1 VMQRS
6 ILETVWVGCHLIRP
20 ERQTRCMR
28 VTGERTTI
36 LSRFNSALGDGC
48 FINSHSDLQLTE
60 RACGFLI
67 DVFGHPT
74 LSLKRCLAIL
84 ISASILER
92 SSIAL
97 RLESMRRPRRAL
109 SAARLTQSNNVKLA

>member
-1 VMQRS
+1 
-6 ILETVWVGCHLIRP
+6 
-20 ERQTRCMR
+20 MR

-36 LSRFNSALGDGC
+36 LSRFNSALGE
-48 FINSHSDLQLTE
+48 SHSGLQLTE